1 MQYLWEVALRADED
15 GVAREALQY
24 VPAKVYSPYMEVS
37 FLDLNTKQIEERVI
51 EANPLYRFADV
62 FGEVFDI
69 NLTASRQT
77 RELLFDV
84 CMQFMIQLDLRQGLT
99 KDEYY
104 LRFILRDILDGAYGA
119 EAARAV
125 GFFSARELRN
135 VLACLLAL
143 DRCGGA
149 LALFRRAMR
158 IVYPKSLVYLS
169 NEIFRE
175 ILIYIGRKETEA
187 EREKVAFL
195 LEFFL
200 SPDYTA
206 HLFWEHHFGI
216 IDIEETMEL
225 GEMELF

>member
-15 GVAREALQY
+15 GVEREALQY
-24 VPAKVYSPYMEVS
+24 VPAKVFSPYIEVS
-37 FLDLNTKQIEERVI
+37 FVDLNVERIEERVV
-51 EANPLYRFADV
+51 EANPLYRFADI
-62 FGEVFDI
+62 FGEVLDI
-69 NLTASRQT
+69 NLIASRRS

-84 CMQFMIQLDLRQGLT
+84 CMQYMIQLDLRQGMT
-99 KDEYY
+99 RDAYY
-104 LRFILRDILDGAYGA
+104 LRFILRDILDGAYGE

-125 GFFSARELRN
+125 RLFDARELRS
-135 VLACLLAL
+135 VLSCLLTL
-143 DRCGGA
+143 NRCGGA

-158 IVYPKSLVYLS
+158 TVYPGSLVYLS

-175 ILIYIGRKETEA
+175 LLIYIGKKETEK
-187 EREKVAFL
+187 ERGKVDFL
-195 LEFFL
+195 LRFFL